1 MADSQPVLPRAA
13 GGRRRKFRYFP
24 SGSGR
29 IDLK

>member
-1 MADSQPVLPRAA
+1 MADPQLVLPHPA
-13 GGRRRKFRYFP
+13 GGRRRKFSYFP